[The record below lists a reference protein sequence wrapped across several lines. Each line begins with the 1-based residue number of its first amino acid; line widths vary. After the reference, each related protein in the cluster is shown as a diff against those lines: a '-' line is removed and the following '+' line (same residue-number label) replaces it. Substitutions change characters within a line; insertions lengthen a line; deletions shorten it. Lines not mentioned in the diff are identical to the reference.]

1 MQYLLNI
8 KNMSKKN
15 KIGGG
20 ILICLCLILV
30 AYIYT
35 VYYKGINRM
44 VSDGENT
51 INEVDQIPYVVPA
64 LTKSYT
70 NSTYNFSLNI
80 PADFSIRESDMNG
93 SHTIVFEN
101 KKNEGIQIVISPY
114 DQKGVKVL
122 TKDMIQSAIPDMQ
135 ITDDQVL
142 DVGSTY
148 KGIAFKSD
156 NDAFNGDSRE
166 VWFIFKDN
174 LYQISTY
181 SRFDGLLKAMFAT
194 WEFK

>member
-1 MQYLLNI
+1 MQYLLKLKKIN
-8 KNMSKKN
+8 KKN
-15 KIGGG
+15 KIVGG
-20 ILICLCLILV
+20 IVICLCIVLI

-35 VYYKGINRM
+35 AYYKGVNQA
-44 VSDGENT
+44 VSDRVNGRDIENQT
-51 INEVDQIPYVVPA
+51 PYVVPS
-64 LTKSYT
+64 LTKPYT
-70 NSTYNFSLNI
+70 SSRYGFSLNI
-80 PADFSIRESDMNG
+80 PEDFKVRESDMNG
-93 SHTIVFEN
+93 SYTIVFEN
-101 KKNEGIQIVISPY
+101 TKSEGIQIVISPY
-114 DQKGVKVL
+114 DKKGVKVL

>member
-1 MQYLLNI
+1 MQYLL
-8 KNMSKKN
+8 KLKKIN
-15 KIGGG
+15 KKDKIMGSVVILLCI
-20 ILICLCLILV
+20 ILI
-30 AYIYT
+30 AYIYMAH
-35 VYYKGINRM
+35 YRGANRALNRIDSADM
-44 VSDGENT
+44 ANQT
-51 INEVDQIPYVVPA
+51 PYVVPS
-64 LTKSYT
+64 LTKPYT
-70 NSTYNFSLNI
+70 NSMYGFSLNI
-80 PADFSIRESDMNG
+80 PEDFKVRESDVNG

-101 KKNEGIQIVISPY
+101 AKSEGIQIVISLY
-114 DQKGVKVL
+114 DKKGVKVL

-181 SRFDGLLKAMFAT
+181 SRFDELLKAMFAT